1 MYTIAVFD
9 NNPQYLIENLQR
21 FYGETVL
28 QYPDMYFTVVIKGM
42 DEEKL
47 AQLKQEF
54 IYCDKLNMLRDDG
67 VCMKVFHRQIINK
80 DEEEQFD
87 QEYPTACFIYNHQD
101 KLLE

>member
-42 DEEKL
+42 DEERL
-47 AQLKQEF
+47 A
-54 IYCDKLNMLRDDG
+54 
-67 VCMKVFHRQIINK
+67 
-80 DEEEQFD
+80 
-87 QEYPTACFIYNHQD
+87 
-101 KLLE
+101 